1 MLSQKFNVLT
11 AIIKKIKIMKKILIM
26 QLFKLQ
32 VINNSYREKMTQK
45 TIINKKNKKI
55 IRNTQLLKKI
65 KIKIIVKINLEL

>member
-32 VINNSYREKMTQK
+32 VINNSYREKMKQK

-55 IRNTQLLKKI
+55 IRNSQLLKKI